1 MIAQSF
7 ARMKLMFAEGIGRL
21 IGANKVQAEVL
32 ADEPLDNINRVEPYG
47 FSYRPKPGC
56 QTYLVFPHGDRS
68 YGVALIIGDKR
79 YQMDLVEGE
88 VGLHDDEGNWV
99 HIKRGGTIE
108 VKASTEV
115 IADTPM
121 FRTTADAQVGGNL
134 VVLGQTV
141 SASGYYG
148 EGGGAAKMSSGLE
161 IDNGSRLIVNGKD
174 CGDTHYHLSTAPGT
188 PTSEVE
194 SDA

>member
-1 MIAQSF
+1 MIDQVF
-7 ARMKLMFAEGIGRL
+7 ARMKLMFAEGVGTL
-21 IGANKVQAEVL
+21 IGADKVQVKVL
-32 ADEPLDNINRVEPYG
+32 DDEALDNINRVEPYG
-47 FSYRPKPGC
+47 FSYHPKPGC

-79 YQMDLVEGE
+79 YQMDLLEGE

-134 VVLGQTV
+134 TVLGQTV
-141 SASGYYG
+141 STGGYYG
-148 EGGGAAKMSSGLE
+148 EGGGMAAMASGLD
-161 IDNGSRLIVNGKD
+161 IDGGRLIVNGKD

>member
-1 MIAQSF
+1 MIGQAF
-7 ARMKLMFAEGIGRL
+7 ARLKLMFAEGVGTL
-21 IGANKVQAEVL
+21 VGAAKVQVNVL
-32 ADEPLDNINRVEPYG
+32 DDEPLDNINRVEPYG

-56 QTYLVFPHGDRS
+56 QTYLVFPHGDRA
-68 YGVALIIGDKR
+68 YGVALIIGDKQ
-79 YQMDLVEGE
+79 YQMDLAPGE

-115 IADTPM
+115 IADTPL
-121 FRTTADAQVGGNL
+121 FRTTGNAQVGGNL

-141 SASGYYG
+141 SADGYYG
-148 EGGGAAKMSSGLE
+148 EGGGMAKMAAGLD
-161 IDNGSRLIVNGKD
+161 IKGGRLIVNGKD
-174 CGDTHYHLSTAPGT
+174 CGDTHFHLSTAPGT
-188 PTSEVE
+188 PTSEVA